1 MKKRGVEDV
10 LDVFSLQAVPG
21 FTGILVCALFS
32 EEKFHRPPI
41 LSRSQLFGVALLGC
55 VITTVISVV
64 ATYVIIRLT
73 DRLIGVNISIET
85 ELHGLDKM
93 EIGEVA
99 YGLDDDED
107 DDKLCIKLCE
117 FSAAG
122 DLLEIKRFYRF
133 HHSLDFKD
141 DDDRSALHIAAAE
154 GHLEVCKFLVKKGLD
169 VNSEDKYGRKPIVDA
184 LFKGHRDVVIFL
196 KQEGT
201 KIDLSK
207 YADKWFMAI
216 ISKEK
221 RSIQCYISIGI

>member
-1 MKKRGVEDV
+1 VV
-10 LDVFSLQAVPG
+10 SA
-21 FTGILVCALFS
+21 
-32 EEKFHRPPI
+32 
-41 LSRSQLFGVALLGC
+41 
-55 VITTVISVV
+55 V
-64 ATYVIIRLT
+64 ATYAIIRLT
-73 DRLIGVNISIET
+73 DRCVGVNISIET
-85 ELHGLDKM
+85 ELQGLDKM

-107 DDKLCIKLCE
+107 DDKLCMKLCE
-117 FSAAG
+117 LAAAG

-141 DDDRSALHIAAAE
+141 YDDRGALHIAAAE

-169 VNSEDKYGRKPIVDA
+169 VNNEDKYSRKPIVDA

-207 YADKWFMAI
+207 YADRWFMAI
-216 ISKEK
+216 VSQDKG
-221 RSIQCYISIGI
+221 SIQCYIAIGISADT